1 MDFSSAIWSVP
12 FLGIILSM
20 SFLPL
25 LCPKFWH
32 KYASFVPAF
41 WASVYLIS
49 VACVFGASKIFVATL
64 EPILVHYIPFIAL
77 IAALYIT
84 SGGIFID
91 FPRGRG
97 PLFNVCFL
105 LVGSLVAGWIGT
117 TGAATLLIR
126 PFLRA
131 NIGRK
136 YKTHLLIFFIF
147 LIANIGGAATPL
159 GDPPLFIGF
168 LEGIDFFWFIK
179 NLYGILFSTI
189 IVLCAIF
196 FAIDCWLYK
205 KETENHE
212 IKQNDKRFVFK
223 GTKNLFLLGLIL
235 LTVIFCNFDGDFEIL
250 GEKFRY
256 SSLIRNTLLMIIS
269 LISLKITTKEIRER
283 NHFSFAPIREV
294 SELFAGIFITV
305 IPIIHILHQGSAGEF
320 AWIFNWI
327 SPTGAFIPNRCFW
340 ASGLLSSTLDNAPT
354 FLIFFHLVS
363 GNAAELMTAKASI
376 LTAISVSTVFMGALT
391 YIGNAPNL
399 MVKSIAKKYNVK
411 APSFIGYML
420 WSIGIL
426 VPIFFIISLWL

>member
-1 MDFSSAIWSVP
+1 M
-12 FLGIILSM
+12 
-20 SFLPL
+20 
-25 LCPKFWH
+25 
-32 KYASFVPAF
+32 
-41 WASVYLIS
+41 
-49 VACVFGASKIFVATL
+49 
-64 EPILVHYIPFIAL
+64 
-77 IAALYIT
+77 
-84 SGGIFID
+84 
-91 FPRGRG
+91 
-97 PLFNVCFL
+97 
-105 LVGSLVAGWIGT
+105 AGWIGT

-179 NLYGILFSTI
+179 NLHGILFSTTI
-189 IVLCAIF
+189 ALCAIF
-196 FAIDCWLYK
+196 FAIDYWLYK
-205 KETENHE
+205 KETEKHE
-212 IKQNDKRFVFK
+212 LKKSDKRFVFK

-235 LTVIFCNFDGDFEIL
+235 LTVIFCNFDGDLEIL

-269 LISLKITTKEIRER
+269 LISLKITTKEIREK

-327 SPTGAFIPNRCFW
+327 SSNEEFIPNRCFW

-399 MVKSIAKKYNVK
+399 MVKSIAEKYNVK

-426 VPIFFIISLWL
+426 VPIFFLISLWL